1 MVPGPSPSLQ
11 WKRRQPLRIR
21 LRKAGP
27 SAAPPSSP
35 GAAMLLEK
43 RLALPVR
50 EVAAFLGI
58 FGAAVRLMIA
68 RGGLPGRKSGRGG
81 PSVAAIVHPGA
92 LLSWVRGAG

>member
-1 MVPGPSPSLQ
+1 M
-11 WKRRQPLRIR
+11 RIR

-58 FGAAVRLMIA
+58 LGAAVRLMIA
-68 RGGLPGRKSGRGG
+68 RGELPGRKIGG
-81 PSVAAIVHPGA
+81 GTQRVTTIVPTGA
-92 LLSWVRGAG
+92 LLSWLRGSDPGVAEGAA